1 MTLIHCPR
9 CHREISATYPTCP
22 GCEAIINNRL
32 AARQTAG
39 DRLSSHLHI
48 AQWLFGGGLLGANFF
63 ASFPQTH
70 PGGFALPVLAIFIG
84 VVVHVATRIQIW
96 WHNE

>member
-9 CHREISATYPTCP
+9 CHREISTTYPTCP
-22 GCEAIINNRL
+22 GCEAIINERL
-32 AARQTAG
+32 AARQGVGNKLT
-39 DRLSSHLHI
+39 SHLYI
-48 AQWLFGGGLLGANFF
+48 AQWLFWGGLLGAIFF

-84 VVVHVATRIQIW
+84 GIVHVATRIQIW
-96 WHNE
+96 WHKE

>member
-9 CHREISATYPTCP
+9 CHREISGTYPTCP
-22 GCEAIINNRL
+22 GCEAIINHRL
-32 AARQTAG
+32 ATRQTTG
-39 DRLSSHLHI
+39 DRLASHLQI
-48 AQWLFGGGLLGANFF
+48 AQWLFWGGLLGAIFF

-84 VVVHVATRIQIW
+84 VVVHVATRIQLW
-96 WHNE
+96 WHND

>member
-1 MTLIHCPR
+1 VI
-9 CHREISATYPTCP
+9 
-22 GCEAIINNRL
+22 
-32 AARQTAG
+32 
-39 DRLSSHLHI
+39 
-48 AQWLFGGGLLGANFF
+48 FF

-96 WHNE
+96 WNNE